1 MRSIT
6 VLSLF
11 LALLCLGKAVPT
23 VIDMS
28 YCGFGGSY
36 CGESFNDDV
45 YSRSNTVLLAYAII
59 STNGA
64 LVVDADNYP
73 KTQVQ
78 NWRNTGKRVM
88 LSIGGPNNNW
98 TNAFDT

>member
-1 MRSIT
+1 MRPIT
-6 VLSLF
+6 VICLF
-11 LALLCLGKAVPT
+11 LVLLCLGKAAPT
-23 VIDMS
+23 IIDMS

-45 YSRSNTVLLAYAII
+45 YARSNSVLLAYAIV

-73 KTQVQ
+73 KAQVQ
-78 NWRNTGKRVM
+78 TWRNTGKRVL
-88 LSIGGPNNNW
+88 LSIGGPNINW